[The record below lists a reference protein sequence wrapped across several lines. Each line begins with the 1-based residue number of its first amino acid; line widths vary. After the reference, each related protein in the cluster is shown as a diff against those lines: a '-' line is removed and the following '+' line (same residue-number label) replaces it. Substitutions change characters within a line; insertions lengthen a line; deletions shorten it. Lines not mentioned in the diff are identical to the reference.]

1 MPAKKKVKTKQGK
14 KAKPTMAK
22 PKAQVNVKMPQ
33 KPKYNVLGTAVGAVA
48 KALDSKLTGG
58 LGHKIYAA
66 LTGSGDYVEE
76 TKKMPFE
83 VSANTVVHSSL
94 IPSVPNIANDGGMVR
109 VRHREYITDI
119 AINESGEAFTVFNLQ
134 PGDAKAFPWLSN
146 LANRFQQYKLLGGV
160 FEYVTLCG
168 NAVSAAVPALGAIN
182 VVVQYDVTRQ
192 YMTDPREIL
201 NTYYSNSGV
210 ISADLMLSLECETTE
225 QPCQVY
231 MIRDPDP
238 NLPQPADSRWYDF
251 GRIELSIRGAP
262 RAPPGTSNY
271 VAGQLWFTY
280 DILLIKPVIHEKQEF
295 PFQEH
300 KRNVPIAVVVPT
312 PQPVLQPVTQQQ
324 PIQTQLPLPTPEAT
338 GGWLRR

>member
-22 PKAQVNVKMPQ
+22 PKAQVAVKTPQ

-48 KALDSKLTGG
+48 KALDSKYTGG
-58 LGHKIYAA
+58 LGHKIYTA

-76 TKKMPFE
+76 TKNMPFE
-83 VSANTVVHSSL
+83 VSANTVVHNSL
-94 IPSVPNIANDGGMVR
+94 IPSMPNIANDGGMVR

-119 AINESGEAFTVFNLQ
+119 VIDGKGESFTVFNLQ
-134 PGDAKAFPWLSN
+134 PGDSKTFPWLSN

-192 YMTDPREIL
+192 YLTDPREIL

-231 MIRDPDP
+231 MIRDPNP
-238 NLPQPADSRWYDF
+238 NLDQPNDSRWYDF
-251 GRIELSIRGAP
+251 GRMELSIRGAP
-262 RAPPGTSNY
+262 PAPNMGY

-280 DILLIKPVIHEKQEF
+280 DILLIKPIIHETQKF
-295 PFQEH
+295 PFQEPM
-300 KRNVPIAVVVPT
+300 RNMPVAAEVPT
-312 PQPVLQPVTQQQ
+312 PQYSRQQQ
-324 PIQTQLPLPTPEAT
+324 PRQPGPPPPTPEAT
-338 GGWLRR
+338 GGWIRA

>member
-1 MPAKKKVKTKQGK
+1 MPPKKQKAKPKGK

-22 PKAQVNVKMPQ
+22 PQAQVNVKATQ

-48 KALDSKLTGG
+48 KALDAKYLGG
-58 LGHKIYAA
+58 LGHKVYTA

-119 AINESGEAFTVFNLQ
+119 VVDPDGAAFTVFNLQ

-182 VVVQYDVTRQ
+182 VVVQYDVTRD
-192 YMTDPREIL
+192 YMYDQRDIL

-210 ISADLMLSLECETTE
+210 ISTDLMLSLECETTE

-231 MIRDPDP
+231 MIRDPNP
-238 NLPQPADSRWYDF
+238 ELEQPDDSRWYDF

-262 RAPPGTSNY
+262 RDPHGGHY

-280 DILLIKPVIHEKQEF
+280 DILLIKPCVHTNQKF
-295 PFQEH
+295 PFHEG
-300 KRNVPIAVVVPT
+300 KTGSVKVPSAAVPSYPEARV
-312 PQPVLQPVTQQQ
+312 QPQQQ
-324 PIQTQLPLPTPEAT
+324 TLAVPPPTPEAS
-338 GGWLRR
+338 GRWLR